1 MTFLELY
8 EKLEMPAGMVERL
21 EIVRPTLDFSKV
33 ETSLQKMMNKD
44 TAEQAHQEILA
55 AFPEDEWKCNS
66 MLCQLEV
73 VRRQYDVFM
82 EMGISEEIFV
92 DTMKAYTRF
101 VSEHFEKYNE
111 YVYDRDGWSYRQAS
125 MDLFRIGCLE
135 YEFLELEGEKVL
147 SVHIPSDANM
157 KDENVGK
164 SIAMAKEFMA
174 KYYPDYKDSRMY
186 CNSWLLAPKLQELLP
201 ETSNIVRFQKRFDLV
216 RHSDEGQDCVYWV
229 FKAPKDTPIE
239 DLREDTSLQRK
250 IKAVLLSGG
259 GIGYGAGYMR

>member
-1 MTFLELY
+1 MTMLELY
-8 EKLEMPAGMVERL
+8 QKLDMPAGMVERL
-21 EIVRPTLDFSKV
+21 EAVRPTLDYSKV
-33 ETSLQKMMNKD
+33 EASLQKMMNKE
-44 TAEQAHQEILA
+44 TAEQAHKEVLE
-55 AFPEDEWKCNS
+55 AFPEDEGKFCS

-101 VSEHFEKYNE
+101 VGEHFEKYGE

-157 KDENVGK
+157 KADNVAA
-164 SIAMAKEFMA
+164 SIAQAKAFMA
-174 KYYPDYKDSRMY
+174 KFYPEYAESRMY

-201 ETSNIVRFQKRFDLV
+201 ETSNIVKFQKLFDLTAS
-216 RHSDEGQDCVYWV
+216 SDEGAGCVYWV
-229 FKAPKDTPIE
+229 FKAPDGTPIE
-239 DLREDTSLQRK
+239 ELREDTSLQRK
-250 IKAVLLSGG
+250 IKAVLLAGG
-259 GIGYGAGYMR
+259 GIGWGAGYIR